1 MNAVINMNPAPVRSV
16 VEERAMRAPVIG
28 RIRPGIKVL
37 TAKAREL
44 PGAVKLYDELC
55 AAGESF
61 DAIAAALESRFRLKG
76 ALAPKNVPYFTCRR
90 SDFTNPDV
98 ADEILRRYG
107 EDRGDGLRLYRFP
120 VMFAFN
126 DWMANLPNQM
136 AAWGASGRKFFSEYG
151 PDGTR
156 YCKTY
161 AKVERDPRA
170 QRATRTFGGRT
181 IILRRDDAIPDGVCD
196 PGHCPEYQ
204 SRQCNLTASF
214 IFAIPEIRGLGLIE
228 LPTNSIYVLQKAYSA
243 MHTVTLAHGR
253 LTGTRFWLSKRPF
266 DITRINEGGDAVRQS
281 QQLTVL
287 DADIDIAALLDG
299 ADDPLPA
306 LAMANDAVAML
317 EESATVVSLHGDASM
332 RASPDTGSPGNE
344 ADQAHDVKT
353 GMVSGTAHSGTS
365 VHATQVAD
373 DDPGVMHAPAVAESL
388 EDGLHR
394 MSDLLQRLG
403 LSAEV
408 RKQGFRIYAHARFGR
423 GWTDRVLDVGQ
434 MNVRL
439 EAALSDRS
447 ALDREISQAGNAV
460 LFE

>member
-1 MNAVINMNPAPVRSV
+1 MNAVIRTNPAPVRSL
-16 VEERAMRAPVIG
+16 VEERAARAPVIG

-37 TAKAREL
+37 TAKAREV
-44 PGAVKLYDELC
+44 PGAVKLYDDLC

-61 DAIAAALESRFRLKG
+61 DAIATALESRFRLKG
-76 ALAPKNVPYFTCRR
+76 ALVPKNVPYFTCRR

-107 EDRGDGLRLYRFP
+107 EDRGDGPRLYRFP

-136 AAWGASGRKFFSEYG
+136 AAWGTSGRKFFSEYG
-151 PDGTR
+151 PDSTR

-161 AKVERDPRA
+161 EKIERDPRA
-170 QRATRTFGGRT
+170 RRATRTFGGRT
-181 IILRRDDAIPDGVCD
+181 IILRRDDAIPDGVCA

-266 DITRINEGGDAVRQS
+266 DITRINDAGDAVRQS

-306 LAMANDAVAML
+306 LDMANDAVALL
-317 EESATVVSLHGDASM
+317 EESATVVTLHGDAPMETS
-332 RASPDTGSPGNE
+332 RDTTLSRRE
-344 ADQAHDVKT
+344 AEGMQEVKHGPVSEQGISETLPTTAQAT
-353 GMVSGTAHSGTS
+353 EE
-365 VHATQVAD
+365 
-373 DDPGVMHAPAVAESL
+373 DPGATPAGAIGESL

-403 LSAEV
+403 LSAEA
-408 RKQGFRIYAHARFGR
+408 RQQGFRIYAYSRYGR
-423 GWTDRVLDVGQ
+423 GWIDRVQDVAQMNARLETALTDR
-434 MNVRL
+434 
-439 EAALSDRS
+439 E
-447 ALDREISQAGNAV
+447 ALDLEIAQAGNAA

>member
-1 MNAVINMNPAPVRSV
+1 MNAVINMNAAPVRSV

-37 TAKAREL
+37 TAKARDL

-61 DAIAAALESRFRLKG
+61 DAIATALESRFRLKG
-76 ALAPKNVPYFTCRR
+76 ALVPKNVPYFTCRR

-136 AAWGASGRKFFSEYG
+136 AAWGTSGRKYFSEYG

-161 AKVERDPRA
+161 EKVERDPRA

-181 IILRRDDAIPDGVCD
+181 IILRRDDLIPDGVCD

-266 DITRINEGGDAVRQS
+266 DITRINDAGDAVRQS

-306 LAMANDAVAML
+306 LAMANDAVALL
-317 EESATVVSLHGDASM
+317 EESATVVSLHGDAPKNTSLD
-332 RASPDTGSPGNE
+332 AGLPENE
-344 ADQAHDVKT
+344 ADQVHEVKP
-353 GMVSGTAHSGTS
+353 GPASGLAHSGTS
-365 VHATQVAD
+365 AHATQVAE
-373 DDPGVMHAPAVAESL
+373 DDPAITNAPTAAESL

-403 LSAEV
+403 LSAED
-408 RKQGFRIYAHARFGR
+408 RKQSFRIYAHARYGR
-423 GWTDRVLDVGQ
+423 GWTDRAQDVGQ
-434 MNVRL
+434 MNARL
-439 EAALSDRS
+439 ETALTDRGALDHEIAQAAHAALF
-447 ALDREISQAGNAV
+447 A
-460 LFE
+460 